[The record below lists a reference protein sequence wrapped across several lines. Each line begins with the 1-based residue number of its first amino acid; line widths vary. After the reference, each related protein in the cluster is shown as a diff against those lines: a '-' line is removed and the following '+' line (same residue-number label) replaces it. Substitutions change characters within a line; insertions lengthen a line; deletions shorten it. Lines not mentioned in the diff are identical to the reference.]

1 MSPADESPNVPVT
14 TTIVP
19 GRQRSERA
27 IKLRPRMSQNAQR
40 ISMKPVQSLLC
51 CGVAEF
57 REQLQP
63 RSSLSPKISRQTRYL
78 ASRESR
84 LCVALSAEPCTPA
97 MPSQGSLENLE
108 NRCRPLCSL
117 AEDVSGTAPTWGI
130 QDRRTTMPSSG
141 CSLVGRHASY
151 AFPGDVSSTRKLS
164 GGSLP
169 ASDALLGSPEV
180 QRRADQRVRCAW
192 RYVVGS

>member
-27 IKLRPRMSQNAQR
+27 IKLTPRMSQNAQR
-40 ISMKPVQSLLC
+40 ISMKPAQSLLC

-63 RSSLSPKISRQTRYL
+63 RSSLSPKISRQTLYPGVKREPAL
-78 ASRESR
+78 CGFIGRTLHAS
-84 LCVALSAEPCTPA
+84 
-97 MPSQGSLENLE
+97 E
-108 NRCRPLCSL
+108 NRYRPLCLL

-141 CSLVGRHASY
+141 CSLVGRHASH
-151 AFPGDVSSTRKLS
+151 AFPGNVSSPRKLS

-180 QRRADQRVRCAW
+180 QRRADHRVRCAW